1 MARYLGT
8 AAGRTEGAAIGK
20 AGFTRAKVFTT
31 PGQTTFD
38 IPSDAQKVKVFVIGS
53 GSNYTAGCYCH
64 YSSNC
69 DSGVCTPR
77 CCYCLGFCGHLTGAG
92 GGYSE
97 KTYTQDADQIAGKT
111 MAIQVG
117 CYSGTTTN
125 AASCA
130 CIDGKTAV
138 TATAGQNTTYTWS
151 CTSNSTAR
159 DNSNDNPIAFDF
171 SLPRCG
177 YANYINADYNFGGT
191 GSGGDIN
198 RCGGR
203 GMMTPMFRQDSYIDV
218 ISCYASG
225 SGGGGSTVNTYGCWI
240 NPNFYCSCLY
250 GYHTVFGSNCG
261 VSSWRYGTCGCY
273 ILCNCTRNLCIR
285 TGGSSGACHQAYDR
299 YYFAGSCGIKRCC
312 SVAAAIS
319 DNTFNCCDSTNK
331 YNAEGADEDPHVFI
345 QEEPVG
351 MGGQSGS
358 SSDNG
363 LNGQTEQM
371 TVHTCMY
378 RTCGY
383 TGGGGSCNCHEMNYV
398 SYAHGYDY
406 SFGGTQY
413 SCYCMRYWP
422 GCISTCTSKKGN
434 SAGTQTNT
442 WCYRCIGYTWVYT
455 FGSVGSGTAHC
466 FCLPYGLVDAPSTS
480 IYCDCRVK
488 CINVGF
494 RQGTSACVNNNNII
508 PLSTLVSDTD
518 TNVADVEYGQGAT
531 LSQAAGP
538 GGGGNRRYCCGG
550 NGLVVVVY

>member
-1 MARYLGT
+1 MA
-8 AAGRTEGAAIGK
+8 
-20 AGFTRAKVFTT
+20 
-31 PGQTTFD
+31 
-38 IPSDAQKVKVFVIGS
+38 
-53 GSNYTAGCYCH
+53 
-64 YSSNC
+64 
-69 DSGVCTPR
+69 
-77 CCYCLGFCGHLTGAG
+77 FCGHLTGAG

-218 ISCYASG
+218 ISCYATG

-371 TVHTCMY
+371 TVHTCMS

-383 TGGGGSCNCHEMNYV
+383 SGGGGGACNCHEMNYV
-398 SYAHGYDY
+398 TYAHGYDY

-413 SCYCMRYWP
+413 NCYCTRYWLDVF
-422 GCISTCTSKKGN
+422 
-434 SAGTQTNT
+434 QL
-442 WCYRCIGYTWVYT
+442 
-455 FGSVGSGTAHC
+455 AH
-466 FCLPYGLVDAPSTS
+466 
-480 IYCDCRVK
+480 RERK
-488 CINVGF
+488 
-494 RQGTSACVNNNNII
+494 
-508 PLSTLVSDTD
+508 
-518 TNVADVEYGQGAT
+518 
-531 LSQAAGP
+531 
-538 GGGGNRRYCCGG
+538 
-550 NGLVVVVY
+550 